1 MQEVVVGLVQG
12 FIYALTAVGLVL
24 IFSVGRIPNFAHGE
38 ALMVG
43 AMVTLV
49 TVADHGVPLAVGIL
63 LGTAAATLLGLVV
76 YFGVFGPFSKYPET
90 ALLIVSVALVLVI
103 EAAAVKLWGDRPR
116 TTPGAPDHVWN
127 IGGVYVTE
135 MWVVIAV
142 TAVAL
147 VLALQLFIRKSRPGR
162 AMRAMAL
169 NRYAAQLMGI
179 PVRRYEALA
188 FAIGSAMAGV
198 GGALLSTIISVH
210 AQMGAPMAL
219 RAFIIIIFAGMGSVL
234 GSLLGGLLLGLV
246 ETLGSSYVAS
256 GYGETFIFIFL
267 VVLLLVRPE
276 GLVGRR
282 VARD

>member
-1 MQEVVVGLVQG
+1 MQEIAIGLVQG

-49 TVADHGVPLAVGIL
+49 TVADHGVPLPLGIL
-63 LGTAAATLLGLVV
+63 FGTLAATALGLAL
-76 YFGVFGPFSKYPET
+76 YFGVFGPLNRYPET

-103 EAAAVKLWGDRPR
+103 EAAAVKLWGDAPR
-116 TTPGAPDHVWN
+116 TTPGAPSKVWDV
-127 IGGVYVTE
+127 GGVHITE
-135 MWVVIAV
+135 MWVVIAA
-142 TAVAL
+142 TAVVL
-147 VLALQLFIRKSRPGR
+147 VVGLQAYIQYARAGR
-162 AMRAMAL
+162 AMKAMAL

-219 RAFIIIIFAGMGSVL
+219 RAFVIIIFAGMGSIL

-246 ETLGSSYVAS
+246 EILGSSYVAT

-267 VVLLLVRPE
+267 VVLLLVRPQ

-282 VARD
+282 AARD